1 MSMVRKFAAFGGD
14 TFITGDA
21 PASSMVRRVN
31 PASLTYE
38 ERADLVR
45 AIRAGEV
52 TALRFKIKAFASGGG
67 NLHGVNLT
75 PEQVSELASS
85 ASNADL
91 MPKHTDD
98 PMESVGFV
106 AEGEVRDGE
115 GGGRDLILDNEL
127 TDPDAMVRFVQRRLR
142 RFSVSIAA
150 ARWIDNKDGTQTA
163 VSPLRIVHNAFISDP
178 AFRDVAILDN
188 QAPQRPQAMTE
199 PQAGAPDYSAQI
211 KQLEDTISAQAAQIK
226 QLTDALDAR
235 EAKAFAAELDSAVA
249 QGKILPTARV
259 QFEAARKAMGFDAA
273 SALIVSLGAGAALP
287 IQQVGEG
294 AAPPPAKAPESD
306 RAKQVKEAV
315 ERITGKPY
323 DPTKTRKV

>member
-1 MSMVRKFAAFGGD
+1 MGDIRKFAALGD
-14 TFITGDA
+14 GDNIITA
-21 PASSMVRRVN
+21 AEPESKLVRRVN
-31 PASLTYE
+31 PASLSYE

-52 TALRFKIKAFASGGG
+52 TALRFKIKAFASGGK

-75 PEQVSELASS
+75 PEQVSELALS
-85 ASNADL
+85 AANADL
-91 MPKHTDD
+91 MPRHTED

-106 AEGEVRDGE
+106 GAGETVEAE
-115 GGGRDLILDNEL
+115 GGRDLILDNEL
-127 TDPDAMVRFVQRRLR
+127 TDPETMVRFVQRRLR

-178 AFRDVAILDN
+178 AFRDVAIVN
-188 QAPQRPQAMTE
+188 QAPTRSKMSEQNT
-199 PQAGAPDYSAQI
+199 APDDGAKL
-211 KQLEDTISAQAAQIK
+211 KQLEDTVLSQAAEIK
-226 QLTDALDAR
+226 RLTEALDAR
-235 EAKAFAAELDSAVA
+235 EAKAFSAELDNAVS

-273 SALIVSLGAGAALP
+273 SALIVSLGAGSALP
-287 IQQVGEG
+287 VTQVGEG
-294 AAPPPAKAPESD
+294 SAPPPAAAPAASRDAEVKA
-306 RAKQVKEAV
+306 AV

-323 DPTKTRKV
+323 DPNKTQRV